1 LRVTASSSGATSK
14 LDLPRLLKDFP
25 AQKEVTEQG
34 DLWRGLGVRMA
45 LQCRAEEGA
54 ATAELQL
61 GERARFYPSDAA
73 LASWWAQVAPGTAEI
88 IYE

>member
-1 LRVTASSSGATSK
+1 
-14 LDLPRLLKDFP
+14 
-25 AQKEVTEQG
+25 
-34 DLWRGLGVRMA
+34 VRMA